1 MDDVRRNETTRFFV
15 LCPSDRVRISK
26 IVVDIENR
34 AVKYLALSF
43 ALSWCTV
50 VIHRSRSI
58 LSSRD
63 TYFPPSEISAFHHGE
78 NSVRT
83 NERLAAV
90 KRQTRRFK
98 GWMHLTLKEPHSA
111 PLSCVIFQPV
121 QAYSSPPNQRCNTA
135 DVARITRNLPHYS
148 PFRKNLFAYARRV
161 TPMFFLTLTHSVG
174 KNNRPTD
181 LKFEKKKN
189 RADVIA

>member
-34 AVKYLALSF
+34 AVKHLALSF

-121 QAYSSPPNQRCNTA
+121 QAYSSPPQPEMQYGRRGENNAQLAALFSFSQKSLCVCASRYTN
-135 DVARITRNLPHYS
+135 VFPH
-148 PFRKNLFAYARRV
+148 AH
-161 TPMFFLTLTHSVG
+161 TLG
-174 KNNRPTD
+174 R
-181 LKFEKKKN
+181 
-189 RADVIA
+189 